1 MRTSEPKLRAKVVL
15 PERVAKAIEE
25 ILGYLWEAELGD
37 FIADGRG
44 PDEGHIF
51 CALAVLDG
59 WFHGH
64 GATPDELVA
73 DFYSAG
79 SKGFAK
85 AREAGSRGP

>member
-1 MRTSEPKLRAKVVL
+1 MSTTELKLPAKEVL
-15 PERVAKAIEE
+15 PEGVAKAVEE
-25 ILGYLWEAELGD
+25 ILGYLWEAELED

-64 GATPDELVA
+64 GATPEELVA

-79 SKGFAK
+79 SEGFAK
-85 AREAGSRGP
+85 ARAPGSRGP